1 MAKQIEDTKTPDMI
15 GEPKKRGR
23 PSTGKAMSGAERQ
36 RRLRER
42 AKSAVWGDGD
52 LMAALLHLP
61 MSGLLEELGHAERA
75 GSVEIVRRICDEIVS
90 RTKARRVQRTQ
101 DAGA

>member
-1 MAKQIEDTKTPDMI
+1 MAKQAEDKVTADLL

-23 PSTGKAMSGAERQ
+23 PATGKALSGAERQ

-42 AKSAVWGDGD
+42 SKSAVWGDGD

-61 MSGLLEELGHAERA
+61 MSGLLEELGHAQRA
-75 GSVEIVRRICDEIVS
+75 GSVEIVRRICDEIVI
-90 RTKARRVQRTQ
+90 RTEKRRTEKSL
-101 DAGA
+101 